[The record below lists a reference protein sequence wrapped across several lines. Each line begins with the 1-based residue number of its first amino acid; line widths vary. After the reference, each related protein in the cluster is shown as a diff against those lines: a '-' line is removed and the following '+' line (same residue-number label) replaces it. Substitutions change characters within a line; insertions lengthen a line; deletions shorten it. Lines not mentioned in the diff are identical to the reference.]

1 MLGAILLFHDAT
13 SETSLEQ
20 RCQTLYDK
28 STKDPMT
35 QVANRAEFDRVQE
48 MFVATHQQ
56 QGVPCS
62 LMMCDL
68 DRFKH
73 VNDVYGHQAGDD
85 AIKSVAALLKSSSR
99 PGDLVARYGGEEF
112 VMLFADCD
120 NATAARRAENIRKM
134 LSQTA
139 QPRLEGRPVTA
150 SFGVTE
156 IQPGDTAETM
166 LRRAD
171 RALMEAKGRGRNCVV
186 QLGSGSDGEAGAK
199 SGGPLQAGKRLKDEV
214 LLEKTL
220 LTTVPIKLAVE
231 KLRGFVADHQ
241 ANVVAIEGNC
251 VSLEIAEQNPGR
263 LRRFSDRSMTF
274 ALEVTFEEER
284 MRREED
290 STDSSGAT
298 RTRMQ
303 LCIRPLKVRNR
314 RQEELASKAHDVYVS
329 FRSYLMAV
337 EDETPPAENT
347 FVRVGRVLAP
357 WLMKK

>member
-1 MLGAILLFHDAT
+1 
-13 SETSLEQ
+13 
-20 RCQTLYDK
+20 
-28 STKDPMT
+28 
-35 QVANRAEFDRVQE
+35 VQE

-68 DRFKH
+68 DRFKR

-85 AIKSVAALLKSSSR
+85 AIKSVASLLKSNSR

-120 NATAARRAENIRKM
+120 NATAARRAEHIRKM
-134 LSQTA
+134 LSQTS

-186 QLGSGSDGEAGAK
+186 QLGSGSDGEAAGKPGAAH
-199 SGGPLQAGKRLKDEV
+199 PAGKRSNDNI

-220 LTTVPIKLAVE
+220 ITTVPIKLAIE
-231 KLRGFVADHQ
+231 KLRGFVADHR
-241 ANVVAIEGNC
+241 AKVAVIEGNS
-251 VSLEIAEQNPGR
+251 VSLEIEEPNPGR
-263 LRRFSDRSMTF
+263 LRRFSDRSITF
-274 ALEVTFEEER
+274 ALDVSFEEER
-284 MRREED
+284 MRRGED
-290 STDSSGAT
+290 DSDASAAT

-303 LCIRPLKVRNR
+303 LCIRPLKTRNR
-314 RQEELASKAHDVYVS
+314 RQEELASKAHDIYVS
-329 FRSYLMAV
+329 FRSYLMAL
-337 EDETPPAENT
+337 EDEAPPAENT

-357 WLMKK
+357 WLMKR

>member
-1 MLGAILLFHDAT
+1 VHEIFIAAHL
-13 SETSLEQ
+13 Q
-20 RCQTLYDK
+20 QT
-28 STKDPMT
+28 
-35 QVANRAEFDRVQE
+35 
-48 MFVATHQQ
+48 
-56 QGVPCS
+56 VPCS

-68 DRFKH
+68 DHFKR
-73 VNDVYGHQAGDD
+73 VNDIFGHQAGDD
-85 AIKSVAALLKSSSR
+85 AIKCVAALLKSNSR

-120 NATAARRAENIRKM
+120 NATAARRAEHIRKM

-186 QLGSGSDGEAGAK
+186 QLGSGSDGEAAAK
-199 SGGPLQAGKRLKDEV
+199 PGGSPQAGKRSNDEI

-220 LTTVPIKLAVE
+220 LTSVPIKLAVE

-241 ANVVAIEGNC
+241 AKVVAIEGNR
-251 VSLEIAEQNPGR
+251 VTLEIDEQNTVR

-274 ALEVTFEEER
+274 SLEVSFEEER
-284 MRREED
+284 MRLAD
-290 STDSSGAT
+290 DTTNASGAA

-303 LCIRPLKVRNR
+303 LCIRPVKIRNR
-314 RQEELASKAHDVYVS
+314 RHEELVSKAHKVYVS

-337 EDETPPAENT
+337 EEEAPAAENT

-357 WLMKK
+357 WLMKR